1 MDPYEELRSLI
12 ALVRRRWR
20 WLVALRTMARASA
33 VLAMLLVVGAI
44 AEYVFRLQGIPLLVL
59 AAATGVLALAV
70 AVLATWL
77 TPGRPSDRRVARFI
91 EERAKALP
99 GRQLDDSLVSAID
112 AVDRPADAG
121 SAAFLPLMLADAVAR
136 LRTIR
141 AAEILTRP
149 ELRRVALR
157 AAFGVA
163 LFLTALGARA
173 PFFERAAATVRLRFF
188 PGSVSVEVVPGNVR
202 IPAGSSV
209 RIRASLHGSKGVLT
223 RFTPDLTVS
232 ANGKP
237 RTVAM
242 TLAGDA
248 FEFTIGS
255 VDRTFSYV
263 VSAGSAQSP
272 RYTVTALTAPRVERI
287 DLHYVYPSFAGLAPR
302 DERDGGDIYAPAGTR
317 VRLRIQTDKPIA
329 RGELALGRSP
339 AVSLQPVGE
348 RTVEAELLLAR
359 NDSYRIR
366 LADGDGLKSAGEA
379 EYFIRL
385 MDDRPPDVR
394 ILRPAVDQ
402 QITPLEEVPIE
413 ARADDDY
420 GIGTFELVYSV
431 AGGPEHV
438 VPFER
443 ITGTHVQKIGTRLL
457 PAEDL
462 GVKPGDVVTYYAR
475 ARDVGRGKRSTE
487 ATSDIFFLEV
497 KPFNSEFVAAESQA
511 GAGGSDQQIES
522 LIQAQKEII
531 SSTWN
536 IERRSQGGRSADD
549 VKAIAAA
556 QAELKSRAEQQLMP
570 RIGRGRAPAPERQAP
585 AAPQSRRSTDP
596 IATAVDAMGKAHQ
609 ELTGERTKEA
619 LTHEMAALNG
629 LLQAQAEVRR
639 RQVTQQANGS
649 GSGGSNRAEQD
660 LSALFDKEL
669 QRQQRT
675 NYETRASVETRPDR
689 GESQDN
695 AFDRIRD
702 LARRQEDLSRRQA
715 ELAQASLGADEMKR
729 QLEKLTREQTALR
742 EEAEELLRRNGERNA
757 SPSGRPGR
765 APSGAGGASANQGQ
779 DALRDA
785 TEQMRSAASDL
796 RRDDPGGAARNG
808 QRAAEQLRRLE
819 RQVRGQSVGG
829 SAGADVRLEAQQIA
843 QEQGRIAAEANRLDR
858 NAGESA
864 ADARKHLA
872 DEKDRL
878 AARVQDLTGSALQAS
893 QGLKGPDATAL
904 GDAARDLQ
912 RERASDRMRETAK
925 EMRNQRAAPNGT
937 GAREQELAR
946 TLEQI
951 ADKLRASSSAGA
963 GQLTDQLD
971 QARAIRGRVQRA
983 EQQLRA
989 AEARERD
996 ASGPNGSSSDEGPR
1010 AQSVRGG
1017 PGDGTNGSGK
1027 ADGREGSGRQ
1037 GSEVQ
1042 RLREQYQRELQ
1053 RAQEALGRL
1062 SAGEPRGGL
1071 EGSTP
1076 EEQQFSRSAPGT
1088 EAFKQD
1094 RTGWESLRR
1103 NLDTAL
1109 ERYEASVSDR
1119 LTRKPPD
1126 DRFSAGG
1133 SDRVPDAYRQLIA
1146 KYFESLAKKNP

>member
-1 MDPYEELRSLI
+1 MDLHEELRSLI
-12 ALVRRRWR
+12 GLVRRRWTWR
-20 WLVALRTMARASA
+20 VVLRTTARASA
-33 VLAMLLVVGAI
+33 VLAMLLVAGAI
-44 AEYVFRLQGIPLLVL
+44 VEYVFRLQGIPLLVL
-59 AAATGVLALAV
+59 ATATGVLALAV
-70 AVLATWL
+70 AALAAWL
-77 TPGRPSDRRVARFI
+77 TPRHPSDRRVARFI
-91 EERAKALP
+91 EERAKALS
-99 GRQLDDSLVSAID
+99 GRELHDSLVSAID
-112 AVDRPADAG
+112 AAERPADAG
-121 SAAFLPLMLADAVAR
+121 SAVFLPLMLGDAVSK
-136 LRTIR
+136 LRAIQP
-141 AAEILTRP
+141 AEILTHS
-149 ELRRVALR
+149 ELRRGALR
-157 AAFGVA
+157 AASGVVLLLVA
-163 LFLTALGARA
+163 LVASA
-173 PFFERAAATVRLRFF
+173 PFFERAAATARLRFF
-188 PGSVSVEVVPGNVR
+188 PGSVRVEVLPGNVR
-202 IPAGSSV
+202 VPAGSSL
-209 RIRASLHGSKGVLT
+209 RIRASLHGSNGVLT
-223 RFTPDLTVS
+223 RFTPELTVS
-232 ANGKP
+232 ANGER

-242 TLAGDA
+242 ALVGDA

-263 VSAGSAQSP
+263 VSAGSAQSS
-272 RYTVTALTAPRVERI
+272 RYIVTALTAPRVERI

-329 RGELALGRSP
+329 RGELAMGRSP
-339 AVSLQPVGE
+339 AVSLEVAGA

-359 NDSYRIR
+359 NDSYRVR
-366 LADGDGLKSAGEA
+366 LTDGDGLKSSGEA

-394 ILRPAVDQ
+394 ILRPSADQ

-420 GIGTFELVYSV
+420 GIGSFELVYSV
-431 AGGPEHV
+431 AGGSEHV

-443 ITGTHVQKIGTRLL
+443 LTGTNVQKIGTRLL
-457 PAEDL
+457 SAEDL

-475 ARDVGRGKRSTE
+475 ARDIGRGKRSTE

-497 KPFNSEFVAAESQA
+497 KPFNGEFVAAESQS

-536 IERRSQGGRSADD
+536 VERRSQGGRSADD

-556 QAELKSRAEQQLMP
+556 QAELKARAEQQLMP
-570 RIGRGRAPAPERQAP
+570 RAGRGRAPAPERQAP
-585 AAPQSRRSTDP
+585 GASQARRPSGNP
-596 IATAVDAMGKAHQ
+596 IATAVDAMGRALQ
-609 ELTGERTKEA
+609 QLTTERTKEA

-639 RQVTQQANGS
+639 RQVTQQANGA

-675 NYETRASVETRPDR
+675 NYETRAAVETRPDP
-689 GESQDN
+689 GESQN
-695 AFDRIRD
+695 SALDRIRD

-715 ELAQASLGADEMKR
+715 ELAQANLAADEMKR

-742 EEAEELLRRNGERNA
+742 EQAEELLRPNGERNA
-757 SPSGRPGR
+757 SARGRSGQP
-765 APSGAGGASANQGQ
+765 PSGAGRASVNQGQ

-785 TEQMRSAASDL
+785 ADQMRSAASDL
-796 RRDDPGGAARNG
+796 RRDDPGGAAQNG

-819 RQVRGQSVGG
+819 RQVRGESPGAT
-829 SAGADVRLEAQQIA
+829 AGADVKLEAQQIA

-858 NAGESA
+858 NAGASS
-864 ADARKHLA
+864 ADARKRLA

-878 AARVQDLTGSALQAS
+878 AARVQDLTRSAQQAS
-893 QGLKGPDATAL
+893 QGLKGSDATAL
-904 GDAARDLQ
+904 NDAARDLQ
-912 RERASDRMRETAK
+912 RERVSDRMRETAK
-925 EMRNQRAAPNGT
+925 EMRNQSAAPNGS
-937 GAREQELAR
+937 GAREQEIAQALDR
-946 TLEQI
+946 I
-951 ADKLRASSSAGA
+951 ADKLGASSSAEA
-963 GQLTDQLD
+963 RQLTDQLD
-971 QARAIRGRVQRA
+971 QARVIRDRVQRA

-989 AEARERD
+989 AEGRERGGP
-996 ASGPNGSSSDEGPR
+996 GPNGSSMDEGRR
-1010 AQSVRGG
+1010 AQSTRGRQG
-1017 PGDGTNGSGK
+1017 EGSGRT
-1027 ADGREGSGRQ
+1027 GTPNGRQ

-1042 RLREQYQRELQ
+1042 RLREEYQRELQ

-1062 SAGEPRGGL
+1062 SAGEPRSGL
-1071 EGSTP
+1071 DRSTP

-1103 NLDTAL
+1103 SLDTAL
-1109 ERYEASVSDR
+1109 EKYEASVSDR
-1119 LTRKPPD
+1119 LSRKRPD

-1146 KYFESLAKKNP
+1146 KYFESLAKKKP

>member
-1 MDPYEELRSLI
+1 MELYEELRSLI
-12 ALVRRRWR
+12 ALVRRRWT
-20 WLVALRTMARASA
+20 WLVALRTTARASA

-44 AEYVFRLQGIPLLVL
+44 VEYVFRLQGIPLLVL
-59 AAATGVLALAV
+59 AGATAVLALAV
-70 AVLATWL
+70 AALATWL

-91 EERAKALP
+91 EERAKALS
-99 GRQLDDSLVSAID
+99 GLKLDDSLVSAID
-112 AVDRPADAG
+112 AADRPADTG
-121 SAAFLPLMLADAVAR
+121 SAAFLPLMLADAVTK
-136 LRTIR
+136 LRAIR
-141 AAEILTRP
+141 PAEILTHP
-149 ELRRVALR
+149 ELRRGAWR
-157 AAFGVA
+157 AASGVA
-163 LFLTALGARA
+163 LLLMALVASA
-173 PFFERAAATVRLRFF
+173 PFFERAAATARLRFL
-188 PGSVSVEVVPGNVR
+188 PGSVSVEVLPGNVR
-202 IPAGSSV
+202 IPAGSTL
-209 RIRASLHGSKGVLT
+209 RIRASLHGSSGVLT
-223 RFTPDLTVS
+223 RVTPDLTVS
-232 ANGKP
+232 ANGEP

-242 TLAGDA
+242 TLKGDA

-263 VSAGSAQSP
+263 VSAGSARSP

-302 DERDGGDIYAPAGTR
+302 DEQDGGDIYAPAGTR
-317 VRLRIQTDKPIA
+317 VRLRIQTDKPVA

-339 AVSLQPVGE
+339 AVSLQEAGE
-348 RTVEAELLLAR
+348 RTIEAELLLAR

-394 ILRPAVDQ
+394 ILRPSADQ

-443 ITGTHVQKIGTRLL
+443 ITGTNVQKIGTRLL

-487 ATSDIFFLEV
+487 TTSDIFFLEV
-497 KPFNSEFVAAESQA
+497 KPFNGEFVAAESQA
-511 GAGGSDQQIES
+511 GAGGSDQQIEG

-536 IERRSQGGRSADD
+536 VERRSQGGRSADD

-570 RIGRGRAPAPERQAP
+570 RTGLGRAPAPERQAP
-585 AAPQSRRSTDP
+585 AAPQPRRSTGDP
-596 IATAVDAMGKAHQ
+596 IATAVDAMGKALQ
-609 ELTGERTKEA
+609 LLTTERTKEA

-639 RQVTQQANGS
+639 RQVTQQANGA
-649 GSGGSNRAEQD
+649 GSPGSNRAEQD

-689 GESQDN
+689 GESQDS
-695 AFDRIRD
+695 ALDRIRD

-715 ELAQASLGADEMKR
+715 ELAQARLGADEMKR

-742 EEAEELLRRNGERNA
+742 EQAEELLRRNRERNA
-757 SPSGRPGR
+757 PSRGRSGQP
-765 APSGAGGASANQGQ
+765 PSGAGGASANQGQ

-785 TEQMRSAASDL
+785 TDQMRSAASDL
-796 RRDDPGGAARNG
+796 RRDDPNGAAQNG

-819 RQVRGQSVGG
+819 RQVRGPNVGA
-829 SAGADVRLEAQQIA
+829 SAGADVKLEAQQIA

-858 NAGESA
+858 NAGASA
-864 ADARKHLA
+864 ADARKRLA

-878 AARVQDLTGSALQAS
+878 AERVQDVTRSALQAS
-893 QGLKGPDATAL
+893 QSLKGSDATAL

-912 RERASDRMRETAK
+912 RERVSDRMRETAK
-925 EMRNQRAAPNGT
+925 AMRNQGAAPNGT

-951 ADKLRASSSAGA
+951 ADKLGASSSAEA
-963 GQLTDQLD
+963 RQLTDQLD
-971 QARAIRGRVQRA
+971 RARAIRDRVQRA

-989 AEARERD
+989 AEGRERD
-996 ASGPNGSSSDEGPR
+996 GSGPNGSSMGEGRR
-1010 AQSVRGG
+1010 AQSARG
-1017 PGDGTNGSGK
+1017 DRSNGTGTAG
-1027 ADGREGSGRQ
+1027 GREGSGRQ
-1037 GSEVQ
+1037 GSEIQ
-1042 RLREQYQRELQ
+1042 RLREEYQRELQ
-1053 RAQEALGRL
+1053 RAEDALGRL
-1062 SAGEPRGGL
+1062 SAGEPRSGL
-1071 EGSTP
+1071 AGSTP

-1109 ERYEASVSDR
+1109 EKYEASVSDR
-1119 LTRKPPD
+1119 LLRKRPD

-1146 KYFESLAKKNP
+1146 KYFESLAKKKP